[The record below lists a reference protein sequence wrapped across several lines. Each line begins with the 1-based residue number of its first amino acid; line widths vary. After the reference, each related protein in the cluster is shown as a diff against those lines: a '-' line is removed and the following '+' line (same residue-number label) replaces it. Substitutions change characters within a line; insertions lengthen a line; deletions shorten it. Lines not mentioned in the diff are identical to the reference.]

1 MAEGDIRLGNG
12 SVSEGSPPRVAFFT
26 DSFHEVN
33 GVALTSRQLDAF
45 ARRRGIPFFSAHAG
59 PATRLWTDGEV
70 TTFELNRGRLAVG
83 IEKDLYVDPI
93 FMRYRRRVREALAA
107 FKPDLLH
114 ITGPNDVSLLG
125 AVLARDLRVPMTA
138 SWHTNVHEYA
148 AWRLEKR
155 LRRLPERWRKGA
167 SEFAEDRILAICA
180 RLYKTAKLCFAPNP
194 ELIGMLRQRTGR
206 PVDVMRRGVEI
217 DLFSPQKRQRD
228 DTIFELGY
236 VGRISA
242 EKNVKFLKTLE
253 DGLLARGAPPFRIVV
268 VGHGSEQGWLE
279 QNLAHGVFPGVLR
292 GEDLARAYAN
302 FDLFVFP
309 SFTDTYGNVI
319 NEAMASGV
327 PCVVTTGGGPKFL
340 IEEGSTGVTARDEQD
355 FIDTVLALMR
365 NPERHAAMRRAAREH
380 AVANSW
386 DRVFERLYDQYGK
399 LLRGELT
406 DLGAGADG
414 RILAQ

>member
-1 MAEGDIRLGNG
+1 
-12 SVSEGSPPRVAFFT
+12 VSEAPPRVAFFT

-45 ARRRGIPFFSAHAG
+45 ARRRGLPFFSAHAG
-59 PATRLWTDGEV
+59 PQTRLWTDGSV
-70 TTFELNRGRLAVG
+70 TTFELARGRLAFG
-83 IEKDLYVDPI
+83 IEKDLFVDPVM
-93 FMRYRRRVREALAA
+93 MRYRRRVREALAA

-125 AVLARDLRVPMTA
+125 AVLAKNLKVPMTA

-155 LRRLPERWRKGA
+155 LKLLPEGWRKGA
-167 SEFAEDRILAICA
+167 SGFAEDKILAICT
-180 RLYKTAKLCFAPNP
+180 RLYGAARMCFAPNP
-194 ELIGMLRQRTGR
+194 ELIEMLQRRTGR

-217 DLFSPQKRQRD
+217 DLFSPDKRDRD
-228 DTIFELGY
+228 DGVFELGY

-242 EKNVKFLKTLE
+242 EKNVRFLKTLE
-253 DGLLARGAPPFRIVV
+253 DGLIARGAPPFRIVV
-268 VGHGSEQGWLE
+268 VGHGSEQPWLQE
-279 QNLAHGVFPGVLR
+279 NLKHGVFPGVLK
-292 GEDLARAYAN
+292 GEALARAYAN

-319 NEAMASGV
+319 NEAMASGA
-327 PCVVTTGGGPKFL
+327 PCIVTTGGGPKYL
-340 IEEGSTGVTARDEQD
+340 IQEGSTGITARNEEH
-355 FIDTVLALMR
+355 FIETVLELMR

-386 DRVFERLYDQYGK
+386 DRVFERLYDQYAK
-399 LLRGELT
+399 MLRGELT
-406 DLGAGADG
+406 AA
-414 RILAQ
+414 